1 MFRGMG
7 VKGNAI
13 MAYMADDAV
22 ARDQAFFWLSRL
34 RVSHSHWLLIKME
47 TRKSSFLVS
56 SGEI

>member
-1 MFRGMG
+1 MG